1 MLFFSAPHLPENL
14 PIRMKFAGKWGD
26 AHQLPKRGTDKNK
39 PKSVPNF
46 LSG

>member
-1 MLFFSAPHLPENL
+1 MYVFFSAPHLPENL

-39 PKSVPNF
+39 PI
-46 LSG
+46 